1 MSMRITPRT
10 LAALAAIGVAVP
22 LAAPVFAAETA
33 KTMLPRSD
41 RHAALIQELATRFNL
56 NKDDVQAFFDQ
67 KHAAQRTEMEAKMK
81 ERVEDQLT
89 KAVAAG
95 RITEVQKA
103 AILAKAAELRT
114 KAEEAMKTT
123 DETQRKAKLDAL
135 RAETEQWL
143 KDQGLDKRQVP
154 FLLMGGHPGM
164 GHPGGRGMMKGG
176 MFKGR
181 MAPPTDAS
189 TGAR

>member
-1 MSMRITPRT
+1 MRITPRA

-33 KTMLPRSD
+33 NSMLPRTD
-41 RHAALIQELATRFNL
+41 RHAALVQELATRFSL

-67 KHAAQRTEMEAKMK
+67 KHAARRAEMETKMK
-81 ERVEDQLT
+81 ERVEDQLA

-95 RITEVQKA
+95 KITEAQRA
-103 AILAKAAELRT
+103 AILAKAEELRA
-114 KAEEAMKTT
+114 KAEEAVKMT
-123 DETQRKAKLDAL
+123 DEAQRKARLDAL

-164 GHPGGRGMMKGG
+164 GHPGGRGGMKGG

-181 MAPPTDAS
+181 MSPPAGTAS
-189 TGAR
+189 DVQ